1 MKTRNKT
8 TIQLLLDVVVVA
20 AVVVAAAT
28 AATAGAAVSR
38 RRELLDFLCDRRFEI
53 GAGESPLASSV
64 RGDVDDAL
72 RGDERDERERAE
84 RSRARGDLLS

>member
-20 AVVVAAAT
+20 AAVVA

-38 RRELLDFLCDRRFEI
+38 RRELLDFLCDRRFDI

-72 RGDERDERERAE
+72 RGDERDERERDE